1 MLVSEPE
8 RMEGWVSREKRRLP
22 AMARRSKEPNQQ
34 LATLISEAGF
44 SSKGLA
50 RRVVDLGRMHGYRN
64 LKYNHSSVERWLRG
78 EQPRPPTP
86 ELLSEV
92 FGAALGRPVS
102 LAMLG
107 MAQERTA
114 DGAALHIQPTPA
126 DAARIVRTLTEGDL
140 KRQRVL
146 MLSDF
151 DLIAYSSAAL
161 RWLLAPRRTM
171 TASKGTRR
179 IGMADVQEIREAT
192 GAFRVLDNRLGGGRI
207 RPTVVEYLHTDIAPL
222 LRQGRCTEEVR
233 RHLFSAAAE
242 LTQLA
247 GWQAYDLEM
256 QGLAQ
261 RYLVQALT
269 LARFAGDEGLGGE
282 ILAAMS
288 HQAAYVAQ
296 PEHAIDMALAAQL
309 AGRRAGL
316 SVLETESIVMEAHG
330 HALRRDAGS
339 CSRALRR
346 AEMVFNHSTGGD
358 QPAWLSYF
366 DEAYFA
372 AKIAHCFHALGQG
385 RQTEKYA
392 LRSLDMDPRYI
403 RGKAF
408 NTALLAIGYALQDQL
423 DQACTHG
430 REAID
435 LTGSLDSAR
444 ATTYIR
450 RLLAELAPHELEE
463 QVQGL
468 RSYAEATLPALRQRA
483 TRR

>member
-1 MLVSEPE
+1 
-8 RMEGWVSREKRRLP
+8 
-22 AMARRSKEPNQQ
+22 
-34 LATLISEAGF
+34 
-44 SSKGLA
+44 
-50 RRVVDLGRMHGYRN
+50 
-64 LKYNHSSVERWLRG
+64 
-78 EQPRPPTP
+78 
-86 ELLSEV
+86 
-92 FGAALGRPVS
+92 
-102 LAMLG
+102 

-126 DAARIVRTLTEGDL
+126 DAARIVRSLTEGDL

-146 MLSDF
+146 VLSDF
-151 DLIAYSSAAL
+151 DLAAYSSAAL
-161 RWLLAPRRTM
+161 RWLLAPRTAM

-179 IGMADVQEIREAT
+179 IGMTDIHEIREAT

-269 LARFAGDEGLGGE
+269 MARFAGDEGLGGE

-316 SVLETESIVMEAHG
+316 PVLETESIVMEAHG

-346 AEMVFNHSTGGD
+346 AETVFSHTTTGSD
-358 QPAWLSYF
+358 LPAWLSYF

-385 RQTEKYA
+385 VQTENL
-392 LRSLDMDPRYI
+392 LRQSPRLPLHRPLRQ
-403 RGKAF
+403 RGPF
-408 NTALLAIGYALQDQL
+408 LQP
-423 DQACTHG
+423 G
-430 REAID
+430 
-435 LTGSLDSAR
+435 GSLDHHSHFLIGAPPFMHGVER
-444 ATTYIR
+444 FTFHFSGPTEMMTNGYRFVEKGYQAFWDGNHILGSNWFWYFNSPFACHMEMIADMDLHDASWTPRVVDLKADNSQTFLLEFRKKWMPGPGIR
-450 RLLAELAPHELEE
+450 N
-463 QVQGL
+463 
-468 RSYAEATLPALRQRA
+468 SDYA
-483 TRR
+483 